1 MNWLKTLW
9 NKLVSKTSVAPT
21 LVVVEEVQDLS
32 ELLVQAFE
40 DTGVSEAYTCEN
52 LVARYEDWYEGEHDA
67 EAVADSLKDFRDSLP
82 PGMQRKI
89 KVMQRSSK

>member
-1 MNWLKTLW
+1 MNWLKALW
-9 NKLVSKTSVAPT
+9 NKLVSKTSAAPT

-52 LVARYEDWYEGEHDA
+52 LVTRYEEWYEGEHNP
-67 EAVADSLKDFRDSLP
+67 EAVADSLEDFRNSLP
-82 PGMQRKI
+82 TGMQRKI
-89 KVMQRSSK
+89 KAMQWSSK